1 MRKKGVFAKAPQAD
15 RASQERE
22 ISPEEWSGFIKGCT
36 PEGCIRS
43 FLDLTKVG
51 KGGVI
56 LSDVPIAQVIL
67 RAVGKHVDTNFHEG
81 QIGSVGS
88 QFFISMM
95 RDCPVSSFSWTGP
108 KVDLLSSINLTGPSG
123 AGKSTLLNLLHQKG
137 VPIVDTDAVVRAIYN
152 VASGRDLLDRSRL
165 APGWYKL
172 CMQKLEE
179 GNVRFASAS
188 RRARG
193 LIDSL
198 NLACTSVIGW
208 SQQRALDN
216 VPLSSIIIN
225 PLLND
230 SWEIYLLT
238 CLGRAAAD
246 CIRYGTSMVH
256 WLTLEGFEK
265 SLANARTADRVLEI
279 PVYAGGDEN
288 MISSVC
294 DFIWV
299 GLSQRYQ
306 AQTKSY
312 DYVLPKSKGLRCTA
326 GNYTSSWNYK
336 ELAPSLIPSKKNR
349 NGSRSD

>member
-1 MRKKGVFAKAPQAD
+1 MNKKKSFSKAPQAD
-15 RASQERE
+15 RASQVRE
-22 ISPEEWSGFIKGCT
+22 ISPEEWSGFIEGCT

-43 FLDLTKVG
+43 YLDLTRIG
-51 KGGVI
+51 KGGVV
-56 LSDVPIAQVIL
+56 LSDVRTARVIL
-67 RAVGKHVDTNFHEG
+67 AAVGKHINTDFYEG
-81 QIGSVGS
+81 QVGSTGS
-88 QFFISMM
+88 QFFISLM
-95 RDCPVSSFSWTGP
+95 RDCPVSSFGWAGP
-108 KVDLLSSINLTGPSG
+108 KMDLLSSINLTAPAG

-137 VPIVDTDAVVRAIYN
+137 VPIVDIDAVVRAIYN
-152 VASGRDLLDRSRL
+152 IASGRDLFDRSRL

-216 VPLSSIIIN
+216 VPISSIIIN

-230 SWEIYLLT
+230 MWEIYLLT

-256 WLTLEGFEK
+256 WLSLESFEE
-265 SLANARTADRVLEI
+265 SLSNARTADRILEI
-279 PVYAGGDEN
+279 PVYASRDEN

-326 GNYTSSWNYK
+326 GHYTSIWNYK
-336 ELAPSLIPSKKNR
+336 ELAPSLIPSTKNR
-349 NGSRSD
+349 NG